1 MSIKSIDSQIMI
13 ARTTEFSKDT
23 STVQKRPEIAQEY
36 LAAREK
42 INDAQDQSR
51 VAKTFESKLSELR
64 PDEDGGGNGGGG
76 GESGPGSGKNKKD
89 GETDPDMLVPPVKS
103 VIDIR
108 V

>member
-13 ARTTEFSKDT
+13 ARTTEFSRDT
-23 STVQKRPEIAQEY
+23 SAVQKRPEIAQEY

-42 INDAQDQSR
+42 INDAEDQSR

-64 PDEDGGGNGGGG
+64 PDEDGGGGAG
-76 GESGPGSGKNKKD
+76 GEGGSGTGKNKKD
-89 GETDPDMLVPPVKS
+89 EESDPDMLVPPGKS

>member
-13 ARTTEFSKDT
+13 ARTTDFSRDS
-23 STVQKRPEIAQEY
+23 STVQKRSEIAQEY

-64 PDEDGGGNGGGG
+64 PDGDGDGGGG
-76 GESGPGSGKNKKD
+76 GGGGGGSGSGKDKKES
-89 GETDPDMLVPPVKS
+89 ETDADMLVPPGKS

>member
-1 MSIKSIDSQIMI
+1 MSIKSIDTQIMI
-13 ARTTEFSKDT
+13 ARTAEYSRDT
-23 STVQKRPEIAQEY
+23 SAVQKKPEIAQEY

-51 VAKTFESKLSELR
+51 VAKTFESKLSELN
-64 PDEDGGGNGGGG
+64 PDEDGGGGGGG
-76 GESGPGSGKNKKD
+76 DGGSGTGKNKKD
-89 GETDPDMLVPPVKS
+89 GESDEDMLVPPGKS